1 MPQFQWPELHQNR
14 RRIKQDDKPKIEEMG
29 KLAMETSSLEL
40 VKPISKHTCVLDINP
55 LPTER
60 KYPAS

>member
-14 RRIKQDDKPKIEEMG
+14 RRIEQDDKPKIEEIR
-29 KLAMETSSLEL
+29 KLAMETLSHEL
-40 VKPISKHTCVLDINP
+40 VKPISKHICVLGINP

-60 KYPAS
+60 KYQAS